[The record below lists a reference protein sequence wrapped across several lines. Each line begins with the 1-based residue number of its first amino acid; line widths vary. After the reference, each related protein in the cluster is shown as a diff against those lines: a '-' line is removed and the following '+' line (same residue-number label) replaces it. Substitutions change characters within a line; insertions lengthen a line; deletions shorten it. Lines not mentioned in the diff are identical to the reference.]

1 MAESGLLQRF
11 AKSPVEVT
19 PLPLG
24 SNPSVSAKTIM
35 IHFTVND
42 KSDHW
47 AVGIS
52 SNHKDLLLQVQEEGN
67 QARIV
72 LPVSHAEMLILK
84 LQNCIYKLN
93 VGQK

>member
-1 MAESGLLQRF
+1 MGAKVRPLQ
-11 AKSPVEVT
+11 
-19 PLPLG
+19 LPPH
-24 SNPSVSAKTIM
+24 NMKHI
-35 IHFTVND
+35 TVND

-52 SNHKDLLLQVQEEGN
+52 SNHKDLLLQIQEDGN

-72 LPVSHAEMLILK
+72 LPIKHAEMLILK
-84 LQNCIYKLN
+84 LQNCISILN